1 MDKSDNN
8 QTVRNIGQKVQKK
21 RGWYRWW
28 WLGGGGGVVLKNKTT
43 ENCFL
48 VSFSK
53 FITVVSNGKKE
64 RKVTLKRR
72 AP

>member
-8 QTVRNIGQKVQKK
+8 QTAKNIGQKVQKK
-21 RGWYRWW
+21 GERMFT
-28 WLGGGGGVVLKNKTT
+28 NKTT
-43 ENCFL
+43 ETDYSCLLKPVFP
-48 VSFSK
+48 VRFSK

-64 RKVTLKRR
+64 GKVTLKRR

>member
-8 QTVRNIGQKVQKK
+8 QTVKNIGQKVQKK
-21 RGWYRWW
+21 GERMFT
-28 WLGGGGGVVLKNKTT
+28 NKTAET
-43 ENCFL
+43 DYNCLLKSVFPD
-48 VSFSK
+48 SFST
-53 FITVVSNGKKE
+53 FINVISNGKKE

>member
-1 MDKSDNN
+1 MDKRDNN

-28 WLGGGGGVVLKNKTT
+28 WLGGGGEVVFQKKTT
-43 ENCFL
+43 ETCFS

>member
-21 RGWYRWW
+21 GGWYRWW
-28 WLGGGGGVVLKNKTT
+28 WLGGGVVLKKKTT
-43 ENCFL
+43 ETCFS

-64 RKVTLKRR
+64 RKETLKRR

>member
-8 QTVRNIGQKVQKK
+8 QTVKNIGQKVQKK
-21 RGWYRWW
+21 GE
-28 WLGGGGGVVLKNKTT
+28 GMFTNKTT
-43 ENCFL
+43 ETNYNCIFKPVFP

-53 FITVVSNGKKE
+53 FINVVSNGKKE

>member
-1 MDKSDNN
+1 MDKNDNN

-28 WLGGGGGVVLKNKTT
+28 WLGLLKKKTT
-43 ENCFL
+43 ETCFS